1 MKKFALLLAA
11 LLMTGAVQSKKE
23 KDIAGH
29 VVIIGFDGWGS
40 YAMREKGKVPNIRH
54 YMSEGCYTLNKRT
67 MRPSISG
74 PNWAAQM
81 NGTMVEASGIIGNET
96 KPVFKPLLLT
106 EHDAQPTF
114 FHLMRQERP
123 DAELG
128 IVCEWSGFQY
138 YADTL
143 CLNYNKRIHEP
154 SKNPEAI
161 VKESV
166 KYIKE
171 KKPVICFIHVDA
183 MDHAGHSYGRGTD
196 EYYATMEHCD
206 GQIPQILDAVKEAGY
221 YDDCIFILTS
231 DHGHN
236 GTGHGGDTL
245 DEIETPF
252 VIWGKGVK
260 KGKEITDPVLQ
271 IDVAATVAK
280 IFHLK
285 TPKSWR
291 GQPIDVFK

>member
-1 MKKFALLLAA
+1 MKKVFVLMMALLVA
-11 LLMTGAVQSKKE
+11 GAVDAKK

-29 VVIIGFDGWGS
+29 VVIIGYDGWGS
-40 YAMREKGKVPNIRH
+40 YAMRENAKAPNFRH
-54 YMSEGCYTLNKRT
+54 YMSEGCYTLYKRT
-67 MRPSISG
+67 IRPSISG

-81 NGTMVEASGIIGNET
+81 NGTPCEATGIMANET
-96 KPVFKPLLLT
+96 KPVFKPIMMT

-161 VKESV
+161 VTESV

-183 MDHAGHSYGRGTD
+183 MDHAGHAHGRGTP
-196 EYYATMEHCD
+196 EYYETLEHCD
-206 GQIPQILDAVKEAGY
+206 GQLPQIINAVKEAGY

-231 DHGHN
+231 DHGHS
-236 GTGHGGDTL
+236 GTSHGGDSI

-260 KGKEITDPVLQ
+260 KGYEITDPMLQ
-271 IDVAATVAK
+271 IDVAATVAH

-285 TPKSWR
+285 TPASWR
-291 GQPIDVFK
+291 GRVMDVFK